1 MKYIKFLL
9 NILNKKEKI
18 KLIYLGFLML
28 INTLLE
34 LFSIGMIL
42 PVLSTLFK
50 ENLDI
55 LPDNFYEIIK
65 NFNQSELIIYLLS
78 FIILIFILKN
88 LFMLFFF
95 YQQGLYARNVQVRI
109 AGELFGK
116 YIFQNYSFFLQKET
130 GTILRNV
137 NLSRS
142 VSLCLSSYLILT
154 LELII
159 VLSFFMY
166 LLFLNFISTIVIS
179 FILGL
184 SGIILYK
191 LTKNNLYNWSTL
203 KQNFEALL
211 NTHIIQSFSL
221 IKNIKIFNKEKKM
234 HDYFNKIFI
243 KHENLNLKIDILQQI
258 PRGVVEILSILAL
271 SSIIVIL
278 TNEGKNALEVISI
291 IAIYAAIT
299 FRLMPS
305 TTRII
310 ATFQRIKTF
319 GPSIELIQ
327 SEYLNL
333 ENESI
338 SNNDEKKQKIIFES
352 LEFKDVSFNYENSS
366 KKILNE
372 TNIKITHG
380 DIIGIHGMS
389 GSGKSTMVNLI
400 SGLIRPKSG
409 VIKINNKNLEL
420 IKKNWLASL
429 GYVPQQVTLFNTTV
443 TNNISFFE
451 NQIEAK
457 ELKKKIVNTLYKS
470 NSKQFIENL
479 PNREDTLVGEG
490 ASKLSGG
497 QIQRIGIAR
506 ALFNDPEFLI
516 FDEST
521 NSLDK
526 KNEDEI
532 MNTIYGLKGKK
543 TIIIISHNMSVLAG
557 CDKIYEIKNNK
568 IHQTR

>member
-34 LFSIGMIL
+34 LLSIGMIL
-42 PVLSTLFK
+42 PVLSILFK

-55 LPDNFYEIIK
+55 LPVNLYEIIK
-65 NFNQSELIIYLLS
+65 NYNQSELIIYLLS

-88 LFMLFFF
+88 LFILFFH

-109 AGELFGK
+109 ARELFGK
-116 YIFQNYSFFLQKET
+116 YIFQSYSFFLQKET
-130 GTILRNV
+130 GAILRNV
-137 NLSRS
+137 NISRS
-142 VSLCLSSYLILT
+142 ISLCLSSYLILT

-159 VLSFFMY
+159 ILSFFIY
-166 LLFLNFISTIVIS
+166 LLYLNFISTVVIS
-179 FILGL
+179 FILSL
-184 SGIILYK
+184 SGVILYK
-191 LTKNNLYNWSTL
+191 LTKNHLYNWGAL

-234 HDYFNKIFI
+234 HDYFNKIFF

-271 SSIIVIL
+271 SAIIFIL
-278 TNEGKNALEVISI
+278 TIEGKNALEVISI

-305 TTRII
+305 TTKII
-310 ATFQRIKTF
+310 ASLQRIKVF

-327 SEYLNL
+327 NEYLNL
-333 ENESI
+333 ENKSI
-338 SNNDEKKQKIIFES
+338 STNDEKKQKIIFES

-380 DIIGIHGMS
+380 NIIGIHGVS

-420 IKKNWLASL
+420 IKKNWLVSL

-457 ELKKKIVNTLYKS
+457 ELKKKIVNALYKS

-543 TIIIISHNMSVLAG
+543 TIIIISHNMSVLAR
-557 CDKIYEIKNNK
+557 CDKIYEIKNSK

>member
-18 KLIYLGFLML
+18 KLIYLGSLML
-28 INTLLE
+28 VNTLLE
-34 LFSIGMIL
+34 LLSIGMIL
-42 PVLSTLFK
+42 PVLSILFK

-55 LPDNFYEIIK
+55 LPSNFHEIIK
-65 NFNQSELIIYLLS
+65 NYNHSELIIYLLS

-88 LFMLFFF
+88 LFILFFH

-109 AGELFGK
+109 AADLFGK
-116 YIFQNYSFFLQKET
+116 YIFQSYSFFLQKET

-142 VSLCLSSYLILT
+142 ISLCLSSYLILT

-159 VLSFFMY
+159 VLSFFIY
-166 LLFLNFISTIVIS
+166 LLFLNFISTVVIS
-179 FILGL
+179 FILIL
-184 SGIILYK
+184 FSIILYK
-191 LTKNNLYNWSTL
+191 LTKNNLYNWGAL

-234 HDYFNKIFI
+234 HDYFNKIFF

-258 PRGVVEILSILAL
+258 PRGMIEILAILAL
-271 SSIIVIL
+271 SAIIFIL

-305 TTRII
+305 TTKII
-310 ATFQRIKTF
+310 ASLQRIKAF

-333 ENESI
+333 ENKPI
-338 SNNDEKKQKIIFES
+338 STNNEKKKKIIFES

-380 DIIGIHGMS
+380 DIIGIHGVS

-400 SGLIRPKSG
+400 SGLIKPKSG

-451 NQIEAK
+451 NQMK
-457 ELKKKIVNTLYKS
+457 TNELKKKIVNTLYKS

-479 PNREDTLVGEG
+479 PNREETLVGEG

-543 TIIIISHNMSVLAG
+543 TIIIISHNMSVLAR
-557 CDKIYEIKNNK
+557 CDKIYEITNNK
-568 IHQTR
+568 IHHTR

>member
-34 LFSIGMIL
+34 LLSIGMIL
-42 PVLSTLFK
+42 PVLSILFK

-88 LFMLFFF
+88 LFILFFH

-109 AGELFGK
+109 AAELFGK
-116 YIFQNYSFFLQKET
+116 YIFQSYSFFLQKET

-142 VSLCLSSYLILT
+142 ISLCLSSYLVLT

-166 LLFLNFISTIVIS
+166 LLFLNFISTVVIS
-179 FILGL
+179 FILSL

-191 LTKNNLYNWSTL
+191 LTKNNLYNWGKL

-234 HDYFNKIFI
+234 HDYFNKIFF
-243 KHENLNLKIDILQQI
+243 KHESLNLKIDILQQI
-258 PRGVVEILSILAL
+258 PRGVIEILSILAL
-271 SSIIVIL
+271 SAIIFIL

-305 TTRII
+305 TTKII
-310 ATFQRIKTF
+310 ASLQRIKTL

-333 ENESI
+333 ENKFI
-338 SNNDEKKQKIIFES
+338 STNDQKKQKIIFES

-380 DIIGIHGMS
+380 DIIGIHGVS

-420 IKKNWLASL
+420 IKKNWLTSL

-451 NQIEAK
+451 NQIEAND
-457 ELKKKIVNTLYKS
+457 LKKKIVNTLYKS

-543 TIIIISHNMSVLAG
+543 TIIIISHNMSVLAR

>member
-1 MKYIKFLL
+1 
-9 NILNKKEKI
+9 
-18 KLIYLGFLML
+18 
-28 INTLLE
+28 
-34 LFSIGMIL
+34 
-42 PVLSTLFK
+42 
-50 ENLDI
+50 
-55 LPDNFYEIIK
+55 
-65 NFNQSELIIYLLS
+65 
-78 FIILIFILKN
+78 
-88 LFMLFFF
+88 
-95 YQQGLYARNVQVRI
+95 
-109 AGELFGK
+109 
-116 YIFQNYSFFLQKET
+116 
-130 GTILRNV
+130 
-137 NLSRS
+137 
-142 VSLCLSSYLILT
+142 
-154 LELII
+154 
-159 VLSFFMY
+159 
-166 LLFLNFISTIVIS
+166 
-179 FILGL
+179 
-184 SGIILYK
+184 
-191 LTKNNLYNWSTL
+191 
-203 KQNFEALL
+203 
-211 NTHIIQSFSL
+211 
-221 IKNIKIFNKEKKM
+221 M
-234 HDYFNKIFI
+234 HDYFNKIFF

-258 PRGVVEILSILAL
+258 PRGMIEILAILAL
-271 SSIIVIL
+271 SAIIFIL

-305 TTRII
+305 TTKII
-310 ATFQRIKTF
+310 ASLQRIKAF

-333 ENESI
+333 ENKPI
-338 SNNDEKKQKIIFES
+338 STNNEKKKKIIFES

-380 DIIGIHGMS
+380 DIIGIHGVS

-400 SGLIRPKSG
+400 SGLIKPKSG

-451 NQIEAK
+451 NQMK
-457 ELKKKIVNTLYKS
+457 TNELKKKIVNTLYKS

-479 PNREDTLVGEG
+479 PNREETLVGEG

-543 TIIIISHNMSVLAG
+543 TIIIISHNMSVLAR
-557 CDKIYEIKNNK
+557 CDKIYEITNNK
-568 IHQTR
+568 IHHTR

>member
-18 KLIYLGFLML
+18 KLIYLGSLML
-28 INTLLE
+28 VNTLLE
-34 LFSIGMIL
+34 LLSIGMIL
-42 PVLSTLFK
+42 PVLSILFK

-55 LPDNFYEIIK
+55 LPNNFYEIIK

-88 LFMLFFF
+88 LFILFFF

-109 AGELFGK
+109 AADLFGK
-116 YIFQNYSFFLQKET
+116 YIFQSYSFFLQKET

-142 VSLCLSSYLILT
+142 ISLCLSSYLILT

-159 VLSFFMY
+159 VLSFFIY
-166 LLFLNFISTIVIS
+166 LLFLNFISTVVIS
-179 FILGL
+179 FILIL
-184 SGIILYK
+184 FSIILYK
-191 LTKNNLYNWSTL
+191 LTKNNLYNWGAL

-234 HDYFNKIFI
+234 HDYFNKIFF

-258 PRGVVEILSILAL
+258 PRGMIEILAILAL
-271 SSIIVIL
+271 SAIIFIL

-305 TTRII
+305 TTKII
-310 ATFQRIKTF
+310 ASLQRIKAF

-333 ENESI
+333 ENKPI
-338 SNNDEKKQKIIFES
+338 STNNEKKKKIIFES

-380 DIIGIHGMS
+380 DIIGIHGVS

-400 SGLIRPKSG
+400 SGLIKPKSG

-451 NQIEAK
+451 NQMK
-457 ELKKKIVNTLYKS
+457 TNELKKKIVNTLYKS

-479 PNREDTLVGEG
+479 PNREETLVGEG

-543 TIIIISHNMSVLAG
+543 TIIIISHNMSVLAR
-557 CDKIYEIKNNK
+557 CDKIYEITNNK
-568 IHQTR
+568 IHHTR